1 MEYEGSPT
9 LAGMRRILVLG
20 ASGFLGN
27 YLWKHY
33 SANGW
38 EVVGTSYAASN
49 ERFLKFDIADRASFE
64 DLLREVSPEVV
75 INASGYINGIAEQ
88 AAGIK
93 NSVEGQ
99 SAAVIDLARACVR
112 NKVRLFLTM
121 GSSAEYGEIN
131 HNSITEATEY
141 GELTPYGLMK
151 RITTESLASL
161 DSDETQII
169 VLRPFLV
176 FGFGQKFPR
185 LTPLILQNMDNV
197 KFLMS
202 LSLTD
207 CKDFIA
213 VGDFV
218 RIVSRLVD
226 KKIYDIEKRFD
237 VLNVCSGE
245 GVTIGDWINKIR
257 VVYGRKEIES
267 FAVRPLTSFVGSN
280 FNLMH
285 HIGPFEFACHE
296 NSIRTLTSANF
307 GNH

>member
-1 MEYEGSPT
+1 MEYEGSPA

-38 EVVGTSYAASN
+38 QAVGTCYATSN

-64 DLLREVSPEVV
+64 DLLREFAPEVV

-93 NSVEGQ
+93 NPIEGQ
-99 SAAVIDLARACVR
+99 SAAVIDLAKRCVR
-112 NKVRLFLTM
+112 NKVKLFLTM

-131 HNSITEATEY
+131 HNRITESTEY

-151 RITTESLASL
+151 RITTERLASL
-161 DSDETQII
+161 DSDKTQII

-176 FGFGQKFPR
+176 FGVGQKLPR
-185 LTPLILQNMDNV
+185 LTPLILQNMDNI

-202 LSLTD
+202 LSLSD
-207 CKDFIA
+207 RRDFIA

-218 RIVSRLVD
+218 QIVSRLVD
-226 KKIYDIEKRFD
+226 KKIYAVEKRFD
-237 VLNVCSGE
+237 ILNVCSGN

-257 VVYGRKEIES
+257 VAYGRQEIEG

-280 FNLMH
+280 VNLMR
-285 HIGPFEFACHE
+285 HIGPFKFARHE
-296 NSIRTLTSANF
+296 NSIRTLMSANF